1 MMDCRNNIYKENF
14 MKNII
19 FSVLSIFIISSVG
32 YSEIRNLNGI
42 ILDDRIFGETEICQ
56 AIGGYYY
63 LNTLGFTEME
73 MYGQNSEELF
83 NDVAEGLVVT
93 DTALRN
99 IGWNKSSVEMENINS
114 YYIAKCNKIKM
125 GDIKNTNNDY
135 YSNKVRINFYN
146 LMNNL
151 GMLIN

>member
-1 MMDCRNNIYKENF
+1 
-14 MKNII
+14 
-19 FSVLSIFIISSVG
+19 
-32 YSEIRNLNGI
+32 
-42 ILDDRIFGETEICQ
+42 
-56 AIGGYYY
+56 
-63 LNTLGFTEME
+63 ME

-93 DTALRN
+93 DTMLRN
-99 IGWNKSSVEMENINS
+99 IGWSKSSIEMENINS
-114 YYIAKCNKIKM
+114 YYIAKCNKIKIA
-125 GDIKNTNNDY
+125 DIKNTNNDY

>member
-1 MMDCRNNIYKENF
+1 MDKIVK
-14 MKNII
+14 K
-19 FSVLSIFIISSVG
+19 
-32 YSEIRNLNGI
+32 
-42 ILDDRIFGETEICQ
+42 
-56 AIGGYYY
+56 
-63 LNTLGFTEME
+63 
-73 MYGQNSEELF
+73 LF